1 MQRTSEQFRCKIQV
15 ANLLLVITSCICA
28 VDDCNSC
35 SSFHL
40 FSFSFFFFLI
50 LQLCEGY
57 LSRRIFLQTS
67 FNDTATLFIVNIY
80 QTRQASALRTEY
92 LILDSIFIIKK
103 TFQMGSLFL
112 KRKWKR
118 KQTKQ
123 KNQPM
128 HFSTTEYVSLWL
140 RDNWDFEFNLLFS
153 HLSKWPV
160 AGAWSV
166 KKNVIRI

>member
-1 MQRTSEQFRCKIQV
+1 MTVIHARAFICFR
-15 ANLLLVITSCICA
+15 
-28 VDDCNSC
+28 
-35 SSFHL
+35 FR
-40 FSFSFFFFLI
+40 FFFLI

-57 LSRRIFLQTS
+57 LSRSIFLQTS

-153 HLSKWPV
+153 HLSKWPI